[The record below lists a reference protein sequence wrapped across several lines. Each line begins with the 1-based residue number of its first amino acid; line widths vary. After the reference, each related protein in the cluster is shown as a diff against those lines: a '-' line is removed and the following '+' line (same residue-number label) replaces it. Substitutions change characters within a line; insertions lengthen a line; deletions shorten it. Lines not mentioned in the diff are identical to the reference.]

1 VRRHNQSDPAFER
14 RAVARLRAATLVAL
28 ALTLVVPG
36 ALTAQEEARPESEAA
51 ADSFFPQPPISPG
64 GAFLRSLVIP
74 GWAQA
79 ELGAQTRGAFYFLA
93 ESFCIFMVARTSIRL
108 DYAKRDEAAN
118 PILVESRQQQLEDWI
133 ALAIFTA
140 LFSAADGWISV
151 HLFGFDDRTGLTP
164 GDVAFSVGW
173 KLPFGP

>member
-1 VRRHNQSDPAFER
+1 MRRHIHNHSAFEGPSPVR
-14 RAVARLRAATLVAL
+14 VRAAAVVV
-28 ALTLVVPG
+28 ALTLAVPG
-36 ALTAQEEARPESEAA
+36 VLTAQEEAQPQEPAA
-51 ADSFFPQPPISPG
+51 ADSFFPQPPISAG

-79 ELGAQTRGAFYFLA
+79 ELGAETRGAFYFLT
-93 ESFCIFMVARTSIRL
+93 ETFCIFMVARTSIRL
-108 DYAKRDEAAN
+108 DYARATEPEN
-118 PILVESRQQQLEDWI
+118 THLVSSREQQLEDWI
-133 ALAIFTA
+133 ALAVFTA

-151 HLFGFDDRTGLTP
+151 QLFGFDDRTGLTP